1 MWEKQDSV
9 CRDKDMG
16 WKAAKWVL
24 NRRMEMPMETGN
36 TVVEILKFPE
46 KGGNSTA
53 PGSLR
58 LLMFLK
64 QTLILV

>member
-1 MWEKQDSV
+1 
-9 CRDKDMG
+9 MG